1 MLWIIPVDCSFFS
14 PAFNLYL
21 VSFLMTYFKIL
32 IMPLSFL
39 KVSEHL
45 TLTLS
50 LWSLFLIL
58 TINHFT
64 LIFLTSSPN
73 DLVSI
78 PLWLHTLRET
88 TRLYQIAIMATSSI
102 PTSSRSQSPMY
113 STSTILQ
120 KLYFL
125 DLTTF
130 SLYFYPPHHMFT
142 LLRIHSCITLPSHQF
157 YKIKF
162 DKVKTDPANIL
173 EKNTHFTQWCH
184 F

>member
-45 TLTLS
+45 TLRLS

-78 PLWLHTLRET
+78 PLWLYTLRET
-88 TRLYQIAIMATSSI
+88 TRLYQISIMATSSI
-102 PTSSRSQSPMY
+102 PTSSRSQSPLY
-113 STSTILQ
+113 STS
-120 KLYFL
+120 
-125 DLTTF
+125 
-130 SLYFYPPHHMFT
+130 
-142 LLRIHSCITLPSHQF
+142 
-157 YKIKF
+157 
-162 DKVKTDPANIL
+162 
-173 EKNTHFTQWCH
+173 KNTPETIFFGSYHF
-184 F
+184 FIVLLPPPYIYLA